1 MTRYCLKRPLSSYT
15 ALVPED
21 KGMIILDKL
30 HLTQAVIVEG
40 KYDKI
45 KLESLIDSVILTTNG
60 FRVFKDKEMQRLI
73 RTLAKTCGVVVL
85 TDSDAAGFRIRA
97 LLSGIV
103 WEGEIINVYIP
114 DMLGKE
120 KRKHKPSAEG
130 KLGVEG
136 MELEVLREAFDRAG
150 VTVNRGENRPDPITR
165 FDLYEDGLCG
175 GENSASLRRKLYQ
188 RLGLPSRL
196 STGAALPLLN
206 QMLTREEYRELIAEV
221 KA

>member
-1 MTRYCLKRPLSSYT
+1 M
-15 ALVPED
+15 E
-21 KGMIILDKL
+21 KL

-45 KLESLIDSVILTTNG
+45 KLEALIDSVILTTNG
-60 FRVFKDKEMQRLI
+60 FRIFKDKEMQRLI
-73 RTLAKTCGVVVL
+73 RSLAKSCGIIVL
-85 TDSDAAGFRIRA
+85 TDSDAAGFQIRS

-114 DMLGKE
+114 DVLGKE

-136 MELEVLREAFDRAG
+136 MELEILKDAFVRAG
-150 VTVNRGENRPDPITR
+150 VTAQPKQFGPHEITR
-165 FDLYEDGLCG
+165 FDLYDSGLCG
-175 GENSASLRRKLYQ
+175 GENSASLRRSLYK
-188 RLGLPSRL
+188 RIGLPERL

-206 QMLTREEYRELIAEV
+206 QMLSRDEYKKLVAEI
-221 KA
+221 KSETSNSGASTAGA